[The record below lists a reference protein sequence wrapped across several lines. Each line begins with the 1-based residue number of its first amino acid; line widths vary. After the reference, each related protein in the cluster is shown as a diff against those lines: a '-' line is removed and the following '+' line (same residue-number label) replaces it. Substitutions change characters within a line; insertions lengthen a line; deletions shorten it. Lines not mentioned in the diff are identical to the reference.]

1 MSIEMKVGAM
11 YVALF
16 WGTVAPE
23 WQGSET
29 YARIGLRMF
38 ERAQTMPGFV
48 ALHKFD
54 MGEGRELAIAYFETE
69 EAMRHWY
76 NDEEH
81 RSVET
86 LGRDSILADYT
97 IEILQMTRSYT
108 KTSSTFVMT
117 ESDKDAASKLL
128 ESMAPV
134 SPESQSGTS
143 AGPDI
148 GASESEQASGA
159 GQSTADTT
167 LGLRKPAT
175 VVPRSR
181 REQFVPK
188 T

>member
-1 MSIEMKVGAM
+1 MKVGAM

-54 MGEGRELAIAYFETE
+54 MKEGRELAIAYFETE
-69 EAMRHWY
+69 EAMRRWY

-86 LGRDSILADYT
+86 LGRSSILADYT
-97 IEILQMTRSYT
+97 IEILEMTRSYT
-108 KTSSTFVMT
+108 KASSTFVMT
-117 ESDKDAASKLL
+117 ESDKDAASRLL
-128 ESMAPV
+128 GSMVSAP
-134 SPESQSGTS
+134 SGTS
-143 AGPDI
+143 TDGEL
-148 GASESEQASGA
+148 GAVVSEQASTPEP
-159 GQSTADTT
+159 STVDSAS
-167 LGLRKPAT
+167 GGREPAQ
-175 VVPRSR
+175 VIPRSR
-181 REQFVPK
+181 REQFLPK
-188 T
+188 P